1 MTDLILG
8 VDGGG
13 SKTQL
18 CLVDRSGALVH
29 QSRVGGSNPADN
41 PKWRDA
47 LEALLTPIAPL
58 HARIAQAVVAI
69 GGYHENPILDQRVE
83 LVVSSLLNGIPTAVD
98 NDVYVANDAAFLG
111 APGVLL
117 IAGTGSMAVT
127 RAHDGTLT
135 RNGGWGDVF
144 GDEGSAYWIGREA
157 LSLATQA
164 LDGRGPATKLAE
176 VLPFPLIG
184 TPGERLVAIFDWIGA
199 LQHPRSELA
208 ALAAIAIAAAE
219 AGDAVAQ
226 SLIDAA
232 VQHLAAHV
240 RAGWHAGQFGAGG
253 AWSMLGGLGRSALIR
268 TRLERQLGPLQS
280 PALPPVGGAL
290 WRAARLADWPIDP
303 HWLDQL
309 RAALTE

>member
-41 PKWRDA
+41 PRWRDA
-47 LEALLTPIAPL
+47 LEALLTPIAPFCG
-58 HARIAQAVVAI
+58 RIAQAVVAI
-69 GGYHENPILDQRVE
+69 GGYHENPTLDRHVE
-83 LVVSSLLNGIPTAVD
+83 LAVSGLLTGIPTTVD

-127 RAHDGTLT
+127 RANDGTLT
-135 RNGGWGDVF
+135 RSGGWGDAF

-157 LSLATQA
+157 LSLATRA
-164 LDGRGPATKLAE
+164 LDGRGPATCLTD
-176 VLPFPLIG
+176 VLPYPLTG
-184 TPGERLVAIFDWIGA
+184 SPDERLVAIFDWVGA

-208 ALAAIAIAAAE
+208 ALAATVITAAE
-219 AGDAVAQ
+219 AGDAVANT
-226 SLIDAA
+226 LIDAA
-232 VQHLAAHV
+232 VQQLAAHV
-240 RAGWHAGQFGAGG
+240 QAGRLSGQLGAGG
-253 AWSMLGGLGRSALIR
+253 IWSMLGGLSRSALICSL
-268 TRLERQLGPLQS
+268 LERRLGPMHP
-280 PALPPVGGAL
+280 PALPPCGGAL
-290 WRAARLADWPIDP
+290 WRAARLANWPIDAL
-303 HWLDQL
+303 WLDRL
-309 RAALTE
+309 HAALTE